1 VARASSV
8 LKLVI
13 AGDADSLKKTVRKSI
28 GELDKLNKQTD
39 KTSKGGFR
47 NIGKA
52 AVGAAAGIG
61 AVTIAA
67 NEMQKSVSQTVDLA
81 KATRQL
87 QRATGLA
94 AEDASALAAVLK
106 VRGIDTNKLGRSFTS
121 LARQIEAAKDGTGAA
136 ADAFERLGVSQKT
149 LRTGN
154 FNQVLLGLSDGFAKL
169 GDGTSKAATAQQ
181 LFGRN
186 SRDLL
191 PLLEGGSEKLR
202 EQLALAPQLTDAQV
216 KQALAMKAAQRDINL
231 ALMQVRTTIAVALLP
246 YIEKAA
252 NFISEMFRGG
262 NTEGGRFAAKL
273 RQIYEAIKP
282 AAQQLFQ
289 FVRGVVNFAA
299 ENPGLVK
306 VAASLAAIGL
316 AIKGM
321 RFVSAVSGLSTF
333 LKAAK
338 GLGGPLRKIFE
349 RFGTRAG
356 TAFAGEAAA
365 GMAGSQGMGGALAP
379 SGKLGK
385 MGDKKNGKFAKW
397 GARMGVAARAGFI
410 AAMTYALVPAISK
423 AISDEI
429 PALRKYSAQGRK
441 VGDNSF
447 LIFDKESWANFFNT
461 IIPFGDPVGTGR
473 SGGRGSSPRRRNAT
487 AKGSAVGGRGASR
500 RLRPNLNP
508 QRGSIYDLR
517 GMDPLTGG
525 IPVEALLQRAEGK
538 AASAQYRVDRFQAT
552 IGDSRSKAETKRLRE
567 LTRAAREAQREV
579 TKLQKQLARR
589 DALLEIR
596 SSFKEFT
603 QGFTDAYAQGLQN
616 IADARLQAAQNLADK
631 MLQSQLKNL
640 DEEEGQSEEA
650 RRIREL
656 REQQERDQK
665 EREDKDYADNKQALD
680 EQLERA
686 IRNGNIRGAEDL
698 RQQLEDL
705 DQQRRDLLR
714 SREIT
719 DLSESLQRQRN
730 AAQSDYES
738 RVGAAQEYYD
748 KQLELNKQAVAEY
761 KKVIEEQMGLLTAQ
775 LEAGKIS
782 YTEFNTRVD
791 ELNKWLTGMYQGDL
805 QNRADAEAAAYAA
818 SVGATGTY
826 VADINAEFDRVMKQF
841 PVPAVP
847 PIPTISVDA
856 VLNIQS
862 INGLPSSVG
871 GGGGS
876 TGQTPTVRTMT
887 GQDARAWVKK
897 HASSLPKTIN
907 ASSLANLLGTG
918 WNKSNTWAWS
928 REAATKKLLKD
939 LGITVRNRASGGS
952 LSRSGLTMVGET
964 GPELLMNGQVYSA
977 TKTARMSGAG
987 VTLNVYPQTTADDPV
1002 ALARALGWQLATR

>member
-1 VARASSV
+1 MARASSV

-94 AEDASALAAVLK
+94 SEDASALAGVLK
-106 VRGIDTNKLGRSFTS
+106 VRGMDTNKVGRSFTK
-121 LARQIEAAKDGTGAA
+121 LAVQIEAAKKGTGAA

-149 LRTGN
+149 LRSGN
-154 FNQVLLGLSDGFAKL
+154 FNQVLLGVADGFQRL
-169 GDGTSKAATAQQ
+169 GDSTGKADAAQK
-181 LFGRN
+181 LFGRS

-191 PLLEGGSEKLR
+191 PLLEGGSAKLR

-216 KQALAMKAAQRDINL
+216 KQALALQAAQRDVNL
-231 ALMQVRTTIAVALLP
+231 ALMKVRTTIAVALLP
-246 YIEKAA
+246 YIQKAA
-252 NFISEMFRGG
+252 KFISEMFKGG
-262 NTEGGRFAAKL
+262 DTQGGRFAAKL
-273 RQIYEAIKP
+273 KEIYEAIKP
-282 AAQQLFQ
+282 AAKQLFE
-289 FVRGVVNFAA
+289 FVKGVVNFAA
-299 ENPGLVK
+299 ENPKLVK
-306 VAASLAAIGL
+306 IAASLAAVGL

-321 RFVSAVSGLSTF
+321 KFLSAASGLTTF

-338 GLGGPLRKIFE
+338 GLGGPLKKIFE

-356 TAFAGEAAA
+356 TAFAGEASA
-365 GMAGSQGMGGALAP
+365 GMAGDLAGSLGSGGR
-379 SGKLGK
+379 LGK
-385 MGDKKNGKFAKW
+385 MGKDKTGKFWKW
-397 GARMGVAARAGFI
+397 GRVMGLAAQAGFLAGFGYEMYKGI
-410 AAMTYALVPAISK
+410 DAIIKGIKETVKEGRPRESRLK
-423 AISDEI
+423 DSILGPYLGGLFDDIINDSRGNPRRRSTPRGRGSRNTTA
-429 PALRKYSAQGRK
+429 RGSA
-441 VGDNSF
+441 S
-447 LIFDKESWANFFNT
+447 L
-461 IIPFGDPVGTGR
+461 R
-473 SGGRGSSPRRRNAT
+473 SGGRA
-487 AKGSAVGGRGASR
+487 AR
-500 RLRPNLNP
+500 RLRPRLDP
-508 QRGSIYDLR
+508 VKGSIYDLR

-538 AASAQYRVDRFQAT
+538 SASAQYRVDRFQAK
-552 IGDSRSKAETKRLRE
+552 IGDSRSKEETRRLKE
-567 LTRAAREAQREV
+567 LTRAAREAEREV
-579 TKLQKQLARR
+579 KKLQKQMARR

-596 SSFKEFT
+596 SQFKDFA
-603 QGFTDAYAQGLQN
+603 QGFVDAYAQGLQN

-631 MLQSQLKNL
+631 TLQSQLKNL

-686 IRNGNIRGAEDL
+686 IRNGNVRGAEDL
-698 RQQLEDL
+698 RKQLEDL

-738 RVGAAQEYYD
+738 RVGAAQDYYD
-748 KQLELNKQAVAEY
+748 KQLELNKQAVADY

-782 YTEFNTRVD
+782 YTDFNTRVD

-826 VADINAEFDRVMKQF
+826 VTDINAEFDRVMKQF

-876 TGQTPTVRTMT
+876 APAPT
-887 GQDARAWVKK
+887 KK
-897 HASSLPKTIN
+897 FSFEEIYKDLSKKSFRGTSLAKSFLRQRFGLTDGELATVLNN
-907 ASSLANLLGTG
+907 ASMKA
-918 WNKSNTWAWS
+918 
-928 REAATKKLLKD
+928 LLKKQKIKIKKAAN
-939 LGITVRNRASGGS
+939 GAR

>member
-273 RQIYEAIKP
+273 REIYEAIKP

-289 FVRGVVNFAA
+289 FVKGVVNFAA

-306 VAASLAAIGL
+306 VAASMAAIGL

-321 RFVSAVSGLSTF
+321 KFVSAVSGLTTF

-338 GLGGPLRKIFE
+338 GLGGPLRKLFE

-365 GMAGSQGMGGALAP
+365 GMAGDVAGSLGP

-385 MGDKKNGKFAKW
+385 MGKEKTGKFAKW
-397 GARMGVAARAGFI
+397 GRAMGLAARAGFL
-410 AAMTYALVPAISK
+410 AGFAYELVGGIDAIIKGIKETINEGRPRESR
-423 AISDEI
+423 
-429 PALRKYSAQGRK
+429 LRDSILGPYLG
-441 VGDNSF
+441 GLFDN
-447 LIFDKESWANFFNT
+447 
-461 IIPFGDPVGTGR
+461 IINDSRGNPRRR
-473 SGGRGSSPRRRNAT
+473 STPRGRGSRNTT
-487 AKGSAVGGRGASR
+487 ARGSAVGGRGASR

-748 KQLELNKQAVAEY
+748 KQLELNKQAVADY

-826 VADINAEFDRVMKQF
+826 VTDINAEFDRVMKQF

-871 GGGGS
+871 GG
-876 TGQTPTVRTMT
+876 
-887 GQDARAWVKK
+887 
-897 HASSLPKTIN
+897 
-907 ASSLANLLGTG
+907 
-918 WNKSNTWAWS
+918 
-928 REAATKKLLKD
+928 
-939 LGITVRNRASGGS
+939 SGGS
-952 LSRSGLTMVGET
+952 GGGGEGTTYGGSLAKLQNYIRAQKTGAKIGVSKLKKAYGDDPTFTAAMANNYVKKAIKDKKLKIDYNRVSGGRLSRNGLTMVGET

-977 TKTARMSGAG
+977 TKTARMNGAG

>member
-1 VARASSV
+1 MARASSV

-13 AGDADSLKKTVRKSI
+13 AGDADSLKKAVNKSI
-28 GELDKLNKQTD
+28 GQLDRLNKQTD

-94 AEDASALAAVLK
+94 AEDASALAGVLK
-106 VRGIDTNKLGRSFTS
+106 VRGMDTNKVGRSFTK
-121 LARQIEAAKDGTGAA
+121 LATQIEAAKTGTGAA
-136 ADAFERLGVSQKT
+136 ADAFERLGVSQKA
-149 LRTGN
+149 LRSGN

-169 GDGTSKAATAQQ
+169 GDGTSKAALAQQ

-186 SRDLL
+186 SRDLI
-191 PLLEGGSEKLR
+191 PLLEGGSSKLR

-216 KQALAMKAAQRDINL
+216 KQALALQAAQRDVNL
-231 ALMQVRTTIAVALLP
+231 ALMKVRTTIAVALLP
-246 YIEKAA
+246 YIQKAA
-252 NFISEMFRGG
+252 KFISEMFRGG
-262 NTEGGRFAAKL
+262 DTQGGRFAAKL
-273 RQIYEAIKP
+273 KEIYEAIKP
-282 AAQQLFQ
+282 AAKQLFE
-289 FVRGVVNFAA
+289 FVKGVINFAA
-299 ENPGLVK
+299 ENPKLVK

-321 RFVSAVSGLSTF
+321 KFVSAVSGLSTF

-365 GMAGSQGMGGALAP
+365 GMVGSEGLGGALAP
-379 SGKLGK
+379 SGRVGK
-385 MGDKKNGKFAKW
+385 MGKKGGKFEKW
-397 GARMGVAARAGFI
+397 GGRMGKAAVGGFIVGFI
-410 AAMTYALVPAISK
+410 ALFGDGLSRAISK
-423 AISDEI
+423 KLGEMGLPKLLQDHFLGFFGTDAQAPTIDPKSKEYKDWERRQG
-429 PALRKYSAQGRK
+429 PRRRSGARARGSAM
-441 VGDNSF
+441 
-447 LIFDKESWANFFNT
+447 L
-461 IIPFGDPVGTGR
+461 R
-473 SGGRGSSPRRRNAT
+473 SGGRA
-487 AKGSAVGGRGASR
+487 AA
-500 RLRPNLNP
+500 RLRPSLNP
-508 QRGSIYDLR
+508 RRGSIYDLR

-538 AASAQYRVDRFQAT
+538 AASAQYRVDRYQAT

-730 AAQSDYES
+730 AAQSDYEL

-748 KQLELNKQAVAEY
+748 KQLELNKQAVADY

-826 VADINAEFDRVMKQF
+826 VTDINAEFDRVMKQF

-847 PIPTISVDA
+847 PIPTITVDA

-862 INGLPSSVG
+862 INNPPSSG
-871 GGGGS
+871 
-876 TGQTPTVRTMT
+876 
-887 GQDARAWVKK
+887 
-897 HASSLPKTIN
+897 
-907 ASSLANLLGTG
+907 
-918 WNKSNTWAWS
+918 
-928 REAATKKLLKD
+928 
-939 LGITVRNRASGGS
+939 SGGS
-952 LSRSGLTMVGET
+952 GGDAPSGVGFTTKRATTYLSSLNKSKRYNLSDLVSGSPFTSDAGRESFRNFMKTGGGKSRAKKLGLRIDYNRVSGGRLSRSGLTMVGET

-977 TKTARMSGAG
+977 TKTARMNGAG